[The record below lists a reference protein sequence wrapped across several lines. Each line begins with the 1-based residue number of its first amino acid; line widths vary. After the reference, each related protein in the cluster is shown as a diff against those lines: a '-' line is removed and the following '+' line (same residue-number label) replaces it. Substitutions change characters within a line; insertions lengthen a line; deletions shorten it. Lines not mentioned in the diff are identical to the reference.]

1 MLFYSS
7 RQTNQIRRFN
17 FWENLLFANLVFN
30 FIWPLGAM
38 LGTLKHWSRCQRLVE
53 HLSFHMKYLERK
65 FDKTN
70 FVSPKKTP
78 PKSPQ
83 FLGLIRQHVNWKQ
96 NAIKLEHKW
105 QRHKLMRQ
113 FLEKKKN
120 FRYWNFSFSSNV
132 LLESFGYL
140 WTYIPWLGGN
150 EYHNESIPTISF
162 WLSNYIDIFQHW
174 EW

>member
-7 RQTNQIRRFN
+7 RQTNQIRPFN

-70 FVSPKKTP
+70 FVSPKKKP
-78 PKSPQ
+78 LLKS
-83 FLGLIRQHVNWKQ
+83 LRGLWLIPT
-96 NAIKLEHKW
+96 
-105 QRHKLMRQ
+105 
-113 FLEKKKN
+113 
-120 FRYWNFSFSSNV
+120 NV
-132 LLESFGYL
+132 LLNFNLKMDFKVGTLRGMKRVGGDAPHLKNDVCWSLQVWGWCPSPVPL
-140 WTYIPWLGGN
+140 WPD
-150 EYHNESIPTISF
+150 
-162 WLSNYIDIFQHW
+162 LSNFDQQLWGIFNQRL
-174 EW
+174 